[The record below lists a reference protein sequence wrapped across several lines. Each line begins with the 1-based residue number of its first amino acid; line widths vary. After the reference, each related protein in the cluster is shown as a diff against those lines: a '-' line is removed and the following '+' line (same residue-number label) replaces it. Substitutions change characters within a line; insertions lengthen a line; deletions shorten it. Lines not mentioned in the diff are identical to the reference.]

1 VILVFTS
8 ICTSIADT
16 GKILGNT
23 GNTSIANTGRFWKIL
38 VIPVLQILE
47 NTGYTSIADIGR
59 LGRIPVNPSFQYS
72 YFGNDQYFLVLQ
84 ILENSGRYWNTSIYQ
99 YLYQYCRY
107 WKILVKF
114 CFKRIWLYITCSCL
128 RFYFLTY

>member
-1 VILVFTS
+1 MSNYLTNIYQTLRDHTKYFDITGLLPLML
-8 ICTSIADT
+8 CTAEMTYEYEYIAD
-16 GKILGNT
+16 
-23 GNTSIANTGRFWKIL
+23 TGRFWKIL

-59 LGRIPVNPSFQYS
+59 LGRIPVNQSFYVYIILKELNIIHTHTS
-72 YFGNDQYFLVLQ
+72 LVLQ

-107 WKILVKF
+107 WKILVK
-114 CFKRIWLYITCSCL
+114 Y
-128 RFYFLTY
+128 